1 MIVQERLPALGW
13 RPSAPCHV
21 FGDGGLANID
31 AELEKFAMDPGSAPE
46 SIGEAHLADQ
56 PANFERHLWSAAA

>member
-1 MIVQERLPALGW
+1 MIYVAPERIAVALTTPLPALGW

-21 FGDGGLANID
+21 FGDGGLTNVD

-46 SIGEAHLADQ
+46 RVG
-56 PANFERHLWSAAA
+56 